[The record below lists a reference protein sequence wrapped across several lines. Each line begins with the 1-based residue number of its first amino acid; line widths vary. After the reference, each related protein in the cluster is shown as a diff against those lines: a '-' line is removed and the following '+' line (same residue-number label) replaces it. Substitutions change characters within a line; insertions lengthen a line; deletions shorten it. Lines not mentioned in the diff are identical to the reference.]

1 MLGRSLELYFIDD
14 RPDGMLTAEVFNW
27 TGHVLCSPRTR
38 LADALKRREASQTG
52 VYILTGERNGE
63 PLAYIGESENI
74 SDRIRSHDANK
85 EWWSRVVFI
94 STSADVLNKAHAKYL
109 EARLV
114 ENARKVN
121 RITLENGNTPPRSS
135 LSEAG
140 QANMEAFLDQLL
152 MVLPAIGVDF
162 FVEYTRAKKHPEL
175 QKEDTTSPSFELKVN
190 KYQISATATLID
202 GDFLVD
208 KGSFAR
214 LKWVGEGDWD
224 AGYAKLHQELLNK
237 GVLKPDGDLCVFTSD
252 YAFRSTSAA
261 AAVVTGRPASGPAS
275 WKLRKD
281 GRTYKEWE
289 ADQISDV

>member
-1 MLGRSLELYFIDD
+1 MGRSLELYFIDD

-38 LADALKRREASQTG
+38 LVDALKRPEASQTG
-52 VYILTGERNGE
+52 VYILTGERDGE

-85 EWWSRVVFI
+85 DWWNRVVFI
-94 STSADVLNKAHAKYL
+94 STSANALNKAHAKYL

-114 ENARKVN
+114 ETARKVN
-121 RITLENGNTPPRSS
+121 RTALENGNTPPRSS

-140 QANMEAFLDQLL
+140 RANMEAFLDQLL
-152 MVLPAIGVDF
+152 MVLPAIGIDV
-162 FVEYTRAKKHPEL
+162 FVEYTRAKMQSEL
-175 QKEDTTSPSFELKVN
+175 QTEDSTSPAFELKVK
-190 KYQISATATLID
+190 KYKINATATLVD

-208 KGSFAR
+208 KGSYAR
-214 LKWVGEGDWD
+214 LKWEGEGNWD
-224 AGYAKLHQELLNK
+224 ASYAKLHQELLNK
-237 GVLKPDGDLCVFTSD
+237 GVLKPEGDLCVFTSD

-261 AAVVTGRPASGPAS
+261 AAVVTGRPTSGPAS
-275 WKLRKD
+275 WRLLKD

-289 ADQISDV
+289 ADQISNA